1 MRISYLLPVLLLT
14 VGCGKKQDESGGAA
28 PSPKATATQ
37 GSSAAVVGAVAEPS
51 RGKKPIPAD
60 TLLAKV
66 RLVNL
71 YVAPDGK
78 TGAVDVW
85 AIGGMYEPAKLAS
98 GVAFGAA
105 SDWIATPVGSGMRL
119 ILVPEGA
126 PGQAASELGGMSIG
140 AKDRMETTTFYRD
153 AGKPTSG
160 VVGGADD
167 VAKPAAGKGVV
178 LLHAGQLSD
187 FENELKQTPLGGR
200 SFMVG
205 EPGGTCA
212 TTVLGG
218 TSSTTHEVAPGT
230 AKLTLHK
237 FPGDCKSPALHT
249 VSVDVAADAGVRV
262 ELFTTDGKSLEQV
275 AMPLVLR

>member
-1 MRISYLLPVLLLT
+1 MRISYLLAVLLFT
-14 VGCGKKQDESGGAA
+14 VGCGKKQDEGGTAA

-37 GSSAAVVGAVAEPS
+37 GSSAAVASAVAEPS
-51 RGKKPIPAD
+51 RGKKPIPEEKM
-60 TLLAKV
+60 LAKV

-78 TGAVDVW
+78 SESVDVW
-85 AIGGMYEPAKLAS
+85 AIGGMYEPTKLAS
-98 GVAFGAA
+98 GIEFGTA
-105 SDWIATPVGSGMRL
+105 SDWFATPVGSGMRL
-119 ILVPEGA
+119 ILVPSGA
-126 PGQAASELGGMSIG
+126 PGEDGKKLGGMSIG
-140 AKDRMETTTFYRD
+140 AKDRMETTTFIRD
-153 AGKPTSG
+153 SGKPSAA
-160 VVGGADD
+160 VVGGADK

-212 TTVLGG
+212 AMVLGG
-218 TSSTTHEVAPGT
+218 TNSTKHEVAPGT

-249 VSVDVAADAGVRV
+249 LSVDVAADSGVRV
-262 ELFTTDGKSLEQV
+262 ELFTKDGKTLEQV
-275 AMPLVLR
+275 SMPIALE